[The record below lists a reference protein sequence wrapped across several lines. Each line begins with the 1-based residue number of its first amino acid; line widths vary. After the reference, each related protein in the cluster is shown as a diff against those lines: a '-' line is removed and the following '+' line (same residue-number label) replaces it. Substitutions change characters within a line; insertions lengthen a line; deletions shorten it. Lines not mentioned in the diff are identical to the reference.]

1 MEGESYEEESLLDET
16 PPLIGPSD
24 ATILESVQAKLKKQ
38 LLDKKQ
44 ELDEKI
50 YEQNV
55 ALKKATKNREEAGVQ
70 LYDLQCNLAGLHL
83 SLHKATTE
91 LHTTSDAHLKVKEEL
106 DKQGAKHALRSAEHK
121 TLHEKVELTRLEL
134 DNLQNTLKQLEH
146 FVEKIKGEIAL
157 SRRATYVG
165 EEIVLKAE
173 KEKKEQ
179 DYLIDLL
186 QQRIKHLH
194 EKQALLKAQL
204 SAQERES
211 KVAYVA
217 LAEAGIEMET
227 MNHEKKQVTSQ
238 WQSSLIVLARCDQAL
253 QAMLDAV
260 VAQNEQAISIDGEK
274 NNYKKVIMVEQ
285 DKAER
290 QGVTLMKIDS
300 AMKEVQKRIQ
310 QTVKKR
316 MKMLEH
322 YAKILLKVEE
332 VEGNIEKVNA
342 EIATFEFEIKVINKA
357 FFKETSKIQVLEDE
371 ILTKLLEQVC
381 LEQKSAYATVANT
394 VNLRKLVKKEDTMA
408 TEINFDLAR
417 IRVDVLAVMSYNQE
431 VSAALRAINT
441 EVEDK
446 CAQIVKLQ
454 AEIKRRFQ
462 EVDMKTKEFDRLTK
476 QYEKLTHGLNDKA
489 TTPWEAMINSLKTEI
504 DLKSKSSS
512 ELQKQW
518 LGVQTIL
525 VGIQTENNNLTE
537 KIQKLRNDKVM
548 LVARKQRVDS
558 QFESLAK
565 ATKDFKMVIRVKQ
578 NLIIRLNDLISKNVC
593 LQQTLGEDNENLQID
608 HYIAL
613 KDMASETMQLQ
624 VELEEFQN
632 EKEYASRH
640 MSQLEHHVLLWKYKI
655 SYELQIQA
663 AIDPNVGQSVL
674 TAMKKEVERLQLK
687 HDGLLLERKKLIAG
701 LESRIDNRKT
711 ISIRVEVT
719 SQKKGVDGPA
729 SLESGLFRTCAE
741 LRKSIHDTDGNAV
754 ALDQLLQELEQLR
767 GSLNIKVVEMDNQ
780 NAAIALQEEDL
791 RTQLRQVLGTKVKL
805 LMMTSMHQR
814 MVRRHEDYRSKKW
827 KGISIKKDLVSD
839 VRDTRLKC
847 NQLNRLVDDFINKL
861 PALQQKLDLMALQL
875 ELVVTVSR

>member
-1 MEGESYEEESLLDET
+1 MEGESYEEESLLHET

-91 LHTTSDAHLKVKEEL
+91 LHTTSDSHLKVKEEL

-217 LAEAGIEMET
+217 LAEAGIEMEN
-227 MNHEKKQVTSQ
+227 MSHEKKQVTSQ

-357 FFKETSKIQVLEDE
+357 FLKETSKIQVLEDE

-578 NLIIRLNDLISKNVC
+578 NLIIRLNDLISKNAC

-632 EKEYASRH
+632 EKNMLHATCLNLNTTFSSGNTKFL
-640 MSQLEHHVLLWKYKI
+640 MSFKFRLHSVHTFFWKI
-655 SYELQIQA
+655 I
-663 AIDPNVGQSVL
+663 
-674 TAMKKEVERLQLK
+674 
-687 HDGLLLERKKLIAG
+687 
-701 LESRIDNRKT
+701 
-711 ISIRVEVT
+711 
-719 SQKKGVDGPA
+719 
-729 SLESGLFRTCAE
+729 
-741 LRKSIHDTDGNAV
+741 
-754 ALDQLLQELEQLR
+754 
-767 GSLNIKVVEMDNQ
+767 
-780 NAAIALQEEDL
+780 
-791 RTQLRQVLGTKVKL
+791 
-805 LMMTSMHQR
+805 
-814 MVRRHEDYRSKKW
+814 
-827 KGISIKKDLVSD
+827 
-839 VRDTRLKC
+839 
-847 NQLNRLVDDFINKL
+847 
-861 PALQQKLDLMALQL
+861 LDL
-875 ELVVTVSR
+875 EL